1 MLDLET
7 RNIQLQGRV
16 SSKKAAIREV
26 GNLLVNSQYIKPGYI
41 DSMLAREKVANTYL
55 GSGVAIPHGLP
66 KDRELILKTGIAV
79 LQVPDGVEWNPGE
92 TVHLVIGIAARSDEH
107 LEVLAN
113 LTRVLGDEELIAQL
127 SETNERNKII
137 SHLVQAGEGEKAPAA
152 KAKAAPNLA
161 EFAKAVEVT
170 VQGSHGLHARPATN
184 FVELAKQFKADIHVG
199 FNGQVADGK
208 SLVSLLQLGVEGGK
222 TIRIMAEGPDEDK
235 ALQQLKEAVAAGL
248 GDEEEAEP
256 EVEIVHEWKPIEVT
270 KTIPGVSASPGLAIG
285 PIRQYTH
292 RKIVVERTAKDPA
305 AEQKKLQ
312 QALAAAQAELEQL
325 YQEVKERSGAGQ
337 ASIFRAHAEFLKD
350 DDLIDETVKV
360 IKAGHSAGWAWQKT
374 IEERVAA
381 MSKVEDEV
389 IAGRAVDLNDV
400 GTRVLKLL
408 AGVVDDE
415 PFIPE
420 EPVILVAEDLTPSD
434 TATLDPATIL
444 GFCTAAGGPTSHTAI
459 IARSLNIPAMVGA
472 GPAVL
477 NLADGLLSIL
487 DGNRGNLYLE
497 PSEADLESAKEAQ
510 IELEKLRDAEYR
522 TRFEPALMTDGHRV
536 EVVANIGLVPEAR
549 QAIEAGGEGVGLLR
563 TEFLFLDRSEPPSEE
578 EQYEAY
584 REMVEALGGLPL
596 IIRTLD
602 IGGDKEAPYLNLPR
616 EENPFLGV
624 RGIRLCLSKPELFRP
639 QLRAIYR
646 ASQHGPIKILFPMVA
661 TVEDLTAAQD
671 FAEQARQEVGAEP
684 LETGLMIEIPSAVVM
699 ARELAREADF
709 FSIGTNDLTQYVLAM
724 DRIHPMLAR
733 RADGLHPAVLR
744 MVDQAVKAATEA
756 GIWVGVCGGMAG
768 DPKGAVLLTGLGV
781 TELSVS
787 VPSLAA
793 IKARLRRLSLA
804 DAQELAQQALTCR
817 NAAEVRNL
825 PFP

>member
-7 RNIQLQGRV
+7 RNIQLHGRV
-16 SSKKAAIREV
+16 SNKTAAIREV
-26 GNLLVNSQYIKPGYI
+26 GNLLVNSRYIKPGYI

-113 LTRVLGDEELIAQL
+113 LTRVLGDEELISQL
-127 SETNERNKII
+127 SETDDRKKII
-137 SHLVQAGEGEKAPAA
+137 SHLTGAAQAEKIPAV
-152 KAKAAPNLA
+152 KAAPALA
-161 EFAKAVEVT
+161 EFANYVEVT
-170 VQGSHGLHARPATN
+170 VQGRHGLHARPATN
-184 FVELAKQFKADIHVG
+184 FVELAKQFKADIRVRS
-199 FNGQVADGK
+199 NGQVADGK
-208 SLVSLLQLGVEGGK
+208 SLVSLLRLGVEGGK
-222 TIRIMAEGPDEDK
+222 TIRIMAEGPDEDV
-235 ALQQLKEAVAAGL
+235 ALPQLKAAVEAGL

-256 EVEIVHEWKPIEVT
+256 AVVISHEWKPIEAT

-312 QALAAAQAELEQL
+312 QALATAQAELEQL
-325 YQEVKERSGAGQ
+325 YYEVKERSGAGQ
-337 ASIFRAHAEFLKD
+337 AAIFRAHAEFLKD

-360 IKAGHSAGWAWQKT
+360 IKAGHGAGWAWQE
-374 IEERVAA
+374 IIRERVEA
-381 MSKVEDEV
+381 MSKVEDQV

-400 GTRVLKLL
+400 GNRVLKLL

-434 TATLDPATIL
+434 TASLDPAYIL
-444 GFCTAAGGPTSHTAI
+444 GFCTAGGGPTSHSAI
-459 IARSLNIPAMVGA
+459 IARSLNIPAVVGA

-477 NLADGLLSIL
+477 NLADGLASIL

-497 PSEADLESAKEAQ
+497 PSEADLASAKQAQ
-510 IELEKLRDAEYR
+510 IELQKLRDVEYR
-522 TRFEPALMTDGHRV
+522 TRFEPALTTDGHRV
-536 EVVANIGLVPEAR
+536 EVVANIGLVPEAE
-549 QAIEAGGEGVGLLR
+549 QVVNAGGEGVGLLR
-563 TEFLFLDRSEPPSEE
+563 TEFLFLERAEPPNEE

-584 REMVEALGGLPL
+584 SAMVKALGGLPL

-602 IGGDKEAPYLNLPR
+602 IGGDKELPYLNLPR

-624 RGIRLCLSKPELFRP
+624 RGIRLCLARPELFMP

-646 ASQHGPIKILFPMVA
+646 ASQHGPIKIMFPMVA

-671 FAEQARQEVGAEP
+671 FAEQARQEVGGEP
-684 LETGLMIEIPSAVVM
+684 LETGMMIEVPAAVVM
-699 ARELAREADF
+699 AEELAKEADF
-709 FSIGTNDLTQYVLAM
+709 FSVGTNDLTQYVLAM
-724 DRIHPMLAR
+724 DRVHPMLAR

-744 MVDQAVKAATEA
+744 MIHQTVKAATAA
-756 GIWVGVCGGMAG
+756 GKWVGVCGGVAG
-768 DPKGAVLLTGLGV
+768 DPKGAVLLVGLGV
-781 TELSVS
+781 AELSVS
-787 VPSLAA
+787 IPSIAA
-793 IKARLRRLSLA
+793 VKARLRAVSLA
-804 DAQELAQQALTCR
+804 DAQELARQALTCR

>member
-1 MLDLET
+1 MSNF
-7 RNIQLQGRV
+7 RAG
-16 SSKKAAIREV
+16 SPAKKAAIREV
-26 GNLLVNSQYIKPGYI
+26 GNLLVNSRYIKPGYI

-66 KDRELILKTGIAV
+66 KDRELIIKTGIAV
-79 LQVPDGVEWNPGE
+79 LQVPEGVEWNPGE
-92 TVHLVIGIAARSDEH
+92 TVNLVIGIAARSDEH

-113 LTRVLGDEELIAQL
+113 LTRVLGDEELIGQL
-127 SETNERNKII
+127 SETGDRKQII
-137 SHLVQAGEGEKAPAA
+137 IHLSGAAQAETVPAA
-152 KAKAAPNLA
+152 KAVPQLA
-161 EFAKAVEVT
+161 EFANYVEVT
-170 VQGSHGLHARPATN
+170 VQGRHGLHARPATN
-184 FVELAKQFKADIHVG
+184 FVELAKGFKADIHVG

-208 SLVSLLQLGVEGGK
+208 SLVSLLRLGIEGGK
-222 TIRIMAEGPDEDK
+222 TIRIMAEGPDEDT

-256 EVEIVHEWKPIEVT
+256 EVEIVHEWKPVDVT

-292 RKIVVERTAKDPA
+292 RRIVVERMAKDPA
-305 AEQKKLQ
+305 AEQKQLQ

-350 DDLIDETVKV
+350 DELIDETVKV
-360 IKAGHSAGWAWQKT
+360 IRSGHSAGYAWQEV
-374 IEERVAA
+374 IRERVEA

-389 IAGRAVDLNDV
+389 IAGRAVDLSDV
-400 GTRVLKLL
+400 GNRVLKLL
-408 AGVVDDE
+408 AGVVDDA
-415 PFIPE
+415 PLVPE

-434 TATLDPATIL
+434 TASLDPAYIL
-444 GFCTAAGGPTSHTAI
+444 GFCTAGGGPTSHTAI

-477 NLADGLLSIL
+477 NLTDGLTSIL

-510 IELEKLRDAEYR
+510 VELEKLRDAEYR
-522 TRFEPALMTDGHRV
+522 TRFEPALTTDGHRL
-536 EVVANIGLVPEAR
+536 EVVANIGLVPEAE
-549 QAIEAGGEGVGLLR
+549 QAVNAGGEGVGLLR
-563 TEFLFLDRSEPPSEE
+563 TEFLFLERSEPPTEE

-584 REMVEALGGLPL
+584 SEMVKALGGLPL

-602 IGGDKEAPYLNLPR
+602 IGGDKEVPYLNLPR

-624 RGIRLCLSKPELFRP
+624 RGIRLCLSKPELFMP

-646 ASQHGPIKILFPMVA
+646 ASKEGPIKIMFPMVA

-684 LETGLMIEIPSAVVM
+684 LETGMMIEVPSAVVM

-724 DRIHPMLAR
+724 DRVHPMLAR

-744 MVDQAVKAATEA
+744 LVDQTVKAATEA

-768 DPKGAVLLTGLGV
+768 DPKGALLLMGLGV

-787 VPSLAA
+787 IPSIAA
-793 IKARLRRLSLA
+793 IKARLRSVSLA
-804 DAQELAQQALTCR
+804 DAQELARQALTCR

>member
-1 MLDLET
+1 MLELET
-7 RNIQLQGRV
+7 RNVQLQGRV

-79 LQVPDGVEWNPGE
+79 LQVPNGVEWNPGE

-113 LTRVLGDEELIAQL
+113 LTRVLGDEDLISQL
-127 SETNERNKII
+127 SETSDRKQII
-137 SHLVQAGEGEKAPAA
+137 SHLSGAGTAKKAPATTA
-152 KAKAAPNLA
+152 GPELAAYDN
-161 EFAKAVEVT
+161 FIEVA

-184 FVELAKQFKADIHVG
+184 FVELAKQYKADIHIG
-199 FNGQVADGK
+199 FNGQIADGK
-208 SLVSLLQLGVEGGK
+208 SLVSLLRLGVEGGK
-222 TIRIMAEGPDEDK
+222 IIRIMAEGPDEDV
-235 ALQQLKEAVAAGL
+235 ALQQLKAAVEAGL

-256 EVEIVHEWKPIEVT
+256 EVEISHEWKPVDVT

-305 AEQKKLQ
+305 AEQKHLRQ
-312 QALAAAQAELEQL
+312 SLAAAQAELEQL

-337 ASIFRAHAEFLKD
+337 AAIFRAHAEFLKD
-350 DDLIDETVKV
+350 DELIDETIKG
-360 IKAGHSAGWAWQKT
+360 IKAGYSAGWAWQQV
-374 IEERVAA
+374 IQERVDA
-381 MSKVEDEV
+381 MSRVEDEV

-400 GTRVLKLL
+400 GNRVLKLL

-415 PFIPE
+415 PFLPE

-434 TATLDPATIL
+434 TARLDPANIL
-444 GFCTAAGGPTSHTAI
+444 GFCTAGGGPTSHTAI
-459 IARSLNIPAMVGA
+459 IARSLNIPAIVGV

-477 NLADGLLSIL
+477 NLTDDLSSIL

-497 PSEADLESAKEAQ
+497 PSDADLESAREAQ
-510 IELEKLRDAEYR
+510 VELQKLRDAEYR
-522 TRFEPALMTDGHRV
+522 TRFEPALMIDGNRV
-536 EVVANIGLVPEAR
+536 EVVANIGLVSEAE
-549 QAIEAGGEGVGLLR
+549 QVVNAGGEGVGLLR
-563 TEFLFLDRSEPPSEE
+563 TEFLFLERDQPPTEE

-584 REMVEALGGLPL
+584 SAMVKALGGLPL

-602 IGGDKEAPYLNLPR
+602 IGGDKEVPYLNLPA
-616 EENPFLGV
+616 EDNPFLGV
-624 RGIRLCLSKPELFRP
+624 RGIRLCLSRPNLFIP

-646 ASQHGPIKILFPMVA
+646 ASKHGPIKIMFPMVA
-661 TVEDLTAAQD
+661 TLEDLTAAQD
-671 FAEQARQEVGAEP
+671 FAEQARLEVGAES
-684 LETGLMIEIPSAVVM
+684 LETGLMIEVPSAVAL

-709 FSIGTNDLTQYVLAM
+709 FSIGTNDLTQYLLAM
-724 DRIHPMLAR
+724 DRGNPVLAR

-744 MVDQAVKAATEA
+744 MIDHTVQAANEGGK
-756 GIWVGVCGGMAG
+756 WVGVCGGVAG
-768 DPKGAVLLTGLGV
+768 DPKGAIILVGLGV
-781 TELSVS
+781 TELSMS
-787 VPSLAA
+787 IPSIAA
-793 IKARLRRLSLA
+793 IKARLRKITLHQ
-804 DAQELAQQALTCR
+804 AQELARQALDCR

-825 PFP
+825 TYP